1 MILKKVDNEWYTDNE
16 IKNAP
21 FTRAVDALLDENG
34 LGLWFKLELE
44 DGSYIT
50 EVKRKEGMYT
60 GIFFIEDPALD
71 TEFLAEWESETEK
84 GIEIAYNM
92 FHMSVLRNTSFPDVD
107 DYGDDFHYPKTLIHV
122 VDDFGQILC
131 GEVELEGGYY
141 YGSCINLEQFEIYQN
156 LIVLSFGG
164 NTLEEA
170 REDFLKAIE
179 DFHHWE

>member
-1 MILKKVDNEWYTDNE
+1 MILKKVDNEWLVDNE
-16 IKNAP
+16 IQTAP
-21 FTRAVDALLDENG
+21 FTRAVDAIYDESG
-34 LGLWFKLELE
+34 LGLWFKIELE

-50 EVKRKEGMYT
+50 EVKKEEGKYT
-60 GIFFIEDPALD
+60 GVFFIEDPALD
-71 TEFLAEWESETEK
+71 TEFLVQWESEVCK

-92 FHMSVLRNTSFPDVD
+92 FHMSVLRNTIPENNE
-107 DYGDDFHYPKTLIHV
+107 DFHYPTTLIHV
-122 VDDFGQILC
+122 VDDFGHILC